1 MPIDNNRNTITTMK
15 ITLIKT
21 NKQNKQTVKVMNI
34 DDCLKDLQGDKYAM
48 EVDNLHDFVRYA
60 DEFLRFKN
68 MHRLPVIFPSA
79 EMRQDTNG
87 ALLMTRFN
95 GLLTLSVEGLRD
107 KEEADR
113 LKQQVAVLPST
124 LLACIGSSGT
134 TLKIVVSVSRENGVL
149 PQTEDEAERL
159 CRQAIPLVTSLYET
173 LLRLTPSS
181 TVTGIGPAFRPNDS
195 SLLHTGFRMTHDAK
209 AFFRKETTPLCIPE
223 TMAVADVQQELTPA
237 DDGSDDSP
245 ADSAIG
251 DETRGLIALLEK
263 NYALRMNT
271 VMGYVEYRSKEKWHY
286 GWQPVDERVQNSM
299 AMEARLAGLNVWD
312 KDVSRFLK
320 SNRVQLYN
328 PIDEYLWNLHG
339 KWDGKDHIGQLAK
352 TVPTNNPHWPKWFR
366 TWFLGMVAQWLGK
379 NRRYGNAIAPLLI
392 SRQGYNKSTFC
403 KSLLPIELQWGYND
417 NLVLSEKK
425 AVLQAMSQFLLI
437 NLDEFNQIS
446 PKVQEGFLKNLIQ
459 LSSVKVKRPYGKHV
473 EDFPR
478 LASFIATANVTDILS
493 DPSGNRRFIG
503 IELTGPIDVS
513 RRINYRQLYAQ
524 AVTLLEQGEPY
535 WLDEEQ
541 TRMVMESNRQY
552 QLRSPEEMYFSEC
565 FVPAGSEDDGQW
577 LTTTVI
583 FDRIRR
589 KAGAAL
595 KGGNIQKFGRLLSN
609 IDTLTN
615 RRTKRGTEYLV
626 KALE

>member
-1 MPIDNNRNTITTMK
+1 MK
-15 ITLIKT
+15 ITLARI
-21 NKQNKQTVKVMNI
+21 NKQNRQSVRLVTV
-34 DDCLKDLQGDKYAM
+34 DDCLKDLQNSKYV
-48 EVDNLHDFVRYA
+48 EVVENLRTFLNHA
-60 DEFLRFKN
+60 DEYLRFSN
-68 MHRLPVIFPSA
+68 MHRLPVILPSA
-79 EMRQDTNG
+79 EMKQDRNG
-87 ALLMTRFN
+87 LLVMTRFN
-95 GLLTLSVEGLRD
+95 GLLTLSVTGLCD
-107 KEEADR
+107 NEEARR
-113 LKQQVAVLPST
+113 LKQLVAVLPST
-124 LLACIGSSGT
+124 LFACVGSSGK
-134 TLKIVVSVSRENGVL
+134 TLKIVVAVSRPNGQL

-159 CRQAIPLVTSLYET
+159 CQQAVPLATRLYET
-173 LLRLTPSS
+173 LVRTVLTSGIA
-181 TVTGIGPAFRPNDS
+181 GIGPAFRHNDS
-195 SLLHTGFRMTHDAK
+195 SLLHTGFRMTYDTEPFSRLQA
-209 AFFRKETTPLCIPE
+209 TPLCIPE
-223 TMAVADVQQELTPA
+223 SVAMTDIQHEPVLV
-237 DDGSDDSP
+237 DDS
-245 ADSAIG
+245 AAESTIG
-251 DETRGLIALLEK
+251 EETRGLIALLEK
-263 NYALRMNT
+263 NYAFRMNT
-271 VMGYVEYRSKEKWHY
+271 VMGYVEYRSKEKWHH

-320 SNRVQLYN
+320 SNMVHLYN
-328 PIDEYLWNLHG
+328 PIDEYLWNLRG

-352 TVPTNNPHWPKWFR
+352 TVPTDNSHWPKWFR

-403 KSLLPIELQWGYND
+403 KSLIPLELQWGYND

-425 AVLQAMSQFLLI
+425 SVLQAMSQFLLI

-459 LSSVKVKRPYGKHV
+459 LSSVKVKRPYAKHV

-478 LASFIATANVTDILS
+478 LASFIATANVTDILA

-513 RRINYRQLYAQ
+513 RRINYPQLYAQ
-524 AVTLLEQGEPY
+524 AVTLLERGEPY

-565 FVPAGSEDDGQW
+565 FVPADSEEDGQW
-577 LTTTVI
+577 LTTTLI
-583 FDRIRR
+583 FGHIRR
-589 KAGAAL
+589 KAGATL
-595 KGGNIQKFGRLLSN
+595 KSGNLQKFGRVLSN
-609 IDTLTN
+609 IDGLPN

-626 KALE
+626 KQID

>member
-1 MPIDNNRNTITTMK
+1 MK
-15 ITLIKT
+15 ITLARI
-21 NKQNKQTVKVMNI
+21 NKQNRQSVRLVTV
-34 DDCLKDLQGDKYAM
+34 DDCLKDLQNSKYV
-48 EVDNLHDFVRYA
+48 EVVENLRTFLNHA
-60 DEFLRFKN
+60 DEYLRFSN
-68 MHRLPVIFPSA
+68 MHRLPVVLPSA
-79 EMRQDTNG
+79 EMKQDRNG
-87 ALLMTRFN
+87 LLVMTRFN
-95 GLLTLSVEGLRD
+95 GLLTLSVTGLCD
-107 KEEADR
+107 NEEARR
-113 LKQQVAVLPST
+113 LKQLVAVLPST
-124 LLACIGSSGT
+124 LFACVGSSGK
-134 TLKIVVSVSRENGVL
+134 TLKIVVAVSRPNGQL

-159 CRQAIPLVTSLYET
+159 CQQAVPLATRLYET
-173 LLRLTPSS
+173 LVRTALTSGIA
-181 TVTGIGPAFRPNDS
+181 GIGPAFRHNDS
-195 SLLHTGFRMTHDAK
+195 SLLHTGFRMTYDTEPFSRLQA
-209 AFFRKETTPLCIPE
+209 TPLCIPE
-223 TMAVADVQQELTPA
+223 SVAMTDIQHEPVLV
-237 DDGSDDSP
+237 DDS
-245 ADSAIG
+245 AAESTIG
-251 DETRGLIALLEK
+251 EETRGLIALLEK
-263 NYALRMNT
+263 NYAFRMNT
-271 VMGYVEYRSKEKWHY
+271 VMGYVEYRSKEKWHH

-320 SNRVQLYN
+320 SNMVHLYN
-328 PIDEYLWNLHG
+328 PIDEYLWNLRG

-352 TVPTNNPHWPKWFR
+352 TVPTDNSHWPKWFR

-403 KSLLPIELQWGYND
+403 KSLIPLELQWGYND

-425 AVLQAMSQFLLI
+425 SVLQAMSQFLLI

-459 LSSVKVKRPYGKHV
+459 LSSVKVKRPYAKHV

-478 LASFIATANVTDILS
+478 LASFIATANVTDILA

-513 RRINYRQLYAQ
+513 RRINYPQLYAQ
-524 AVTLLEQGEPY
+524 AVTLLERGEPY

-565 FVPAGSEDDGQW
+565 FVPADSEEDGQW
-577 LTTTVI
+577 LTTTLI
-583 FDRIRR
+583 FGHIRR
-589 KAGAAL
+589 KAGATL
-595 KGGNIQKFGRLLSN
+595 KSGNLQKFGRVLSN
-609 IDTLTN
+609 IDGLPN

-626 KALE
+626 KQID